1 MKKLLL
7 ALALLLIPALASAQC
22 NGIFPN
28 NTICGNAT
36 GASNTARPTPNNV
49 LTGVPGGTNG
59 QVQYNNAGN
68 FGGFTAIGDCSITG
82 ATGIVSCSAATVAAI
97 QALDATK
104 YTNVYLTDLG
114 RAGYFHWTL
123 GDFTAAVAA
132 DTNKGVYIKTT
143 AISAAVGVF
152 VRQGVTADYQLPWFG
167 ATAGATDWTTTLNS
181 ALATMRQQAFSSAT
195 TVANLI
201 IPRGIKFASTGIV
214 NPDPTVNVHF
224 YLKYF
229 IDSDTTQ
236 DAYIAGSA
244 TSEAVTLS
252 VNSGYPLDP
261 TGGMVTEYRHDGI
274 LHPSIIIDNRK
285 DLSFADANFNC
296 SIPLVNGQCNGTG
309 QTRIPT
315 TSNSSKSSLF
325 LMDEGFAKFN
335 FTSQNF
341 AADTSINAIQMNGW
355 TALVSLANVG
365 TTGWPTTPA
374 GGTVI
379 TGVTSKAI
387 GVKKAVQSNPAAALD
402 MFVVAGRFVP
412 GEKVTDG
419 VTTSTNSISGG
430 GVSYTNTTNTPLWFG
445 TNNPAISIDVGPG
458 DSQTAF
464 TVGGRE
470 TVTKSQGFGQNIM
483 ETVTNPA
490 RMWCEGV
497 AAPTACIQIRYST
510 VPSASSR
517 RLEVVKGNSQAT
529 VPNAWMSGPTV
540 AVRFS
545 DAVSPAANANAY
557 GVTSIARAST
567 GVYRITLNHTL
578 AQADLICQL
587 TRTNFADLLEM
598 STVTTTTV
606 DIINRDSG
614 GTPANA
620 AGSINATCFGGDV
633 P

>member
-7 ALALLLIPALASAQC
+7 ALALLLAPATASAQC

-82 ATGIVSCSAATVAAI
+82 ATGVVSCSAATVAVI

-123 GDFTAAVAA
+123 GDFTTAVAA

-143 AISAAVGVF
+143 AISAGVGVF
-152 VRQGVTADYQLPWFG
+152 VRQGVTVDYQLPWFG
-167 ATAGATDWTTTLNS
+167 ATAGATDWTITLNS

-201 IPRGIKFASTGIV
+201 VPRGIKFSSTGIV
-214 NPDPTVNVHF
+214 NPAPATNVHF
-224 YLKYF
+224 NLKYF
-229 IDSDTTQ
+229 VDSDITQ
-236 DAYIAGSA
+236 PAHIASSG
-244 TSEAVTLS
+244 TSEEVELS
-252 VNSGYPLDP
+252 VNSGYSLDP
-261 TGGMVTEYRHDGI
+261 TGGMVAEKRYSAI
-274 LHPSIIIDNRK
+274 LHPSILIDLRK
-285 DLSFADANFNC
+285 DLSFADPNFNC
-296 SIPLVNGQCNGTG
+296 SIAMVDGQCNGTG

-315 TSNSSKSSLF
+315 ANISAKGSLYV
-325 LMDEGFAKFN
+325 MDEELARFN
-335 FTSQNF
+335 FSTQSF
-341 AADTSINAIQMNGW
+341 ASNTSINATQMNAW
-355 TALVSLANVG
+355 ASSVALANVG
-365 TTGWPTTPA
+365 SIGWPTVPVA
-374 GGTVI
+374 GTVI

-387 GVKKAVQSNPAAALD
+387 GIKKAVQSSSTTVLD
-402 MFVVAGRFVP
+402 VYWVSGQPIV

-419 VTTSTNSISGG
+419 VTTSTNNISA
-430 GVSYTNTTNTPLWFG
+430 VTFTNTTNTPLWFG
-445 TNNPAISIDVGPG
+445 TNNPAISVDVGPG

-470 TVTKSQGFGQNIM
+470 TVTKSRGFGQNIM
-483 ETVTNPA
+483 ETVTDPA

-529 VPNAWMSGPTV
+529 VPNAWMSGPTL

-545 DAVSPAANANAY
+545 DAASPAANANAY

-578 AQADLICQL
+578 AQGDLICQL

-598 STVTTTTV
+598 STVTTTTI